1 MGVVQMCRKICVLDL
16 SERIC
21 YLAIGLGEALPC
33 LGLAE
38 KAVRAHQFVVVV
50 VFFFFFLFLVVGF
63 VPCGPAIGV

>member
-38 KAVRAHQFVVVV
+38 KAVRAHWFVVVV
-50 VFFFFFLFLVVGF
+50 VVVVVVAVAVVFFLFVGF
-63 VPCGPAIGV
+63 VP

>member
-1 MGVVQMCRKICVLDL
+1 MCRKICVLDL

-38 KAVRAHQFVVVV
+38 KAVRAHWFVVVV
-50 VFFFFFLFLVVGF
+50 VVVAVAVVFFLFVGF